1 MVARCKGKDGQ
12 YFPAEQKLVFCSP
25 SDKVSM
31 RQKGTLLHELA
42 HAWDYHMLTDEQRS
56 AFMELRG
63 VDTWHSHQVEWH
75 ERGAEHFAEI
85 IKWGIIDEPIWIVT
99 SLTPTPKAS
108 RPATNSSP
116 AASHPTSS
124 SKIAPEPIEGAGR

>member
-1 MVARCKGKDGQ
+1 
-12 YFPAEQKLVFCSP
+12 
-25 SDKVSM
+25 M
-31 RQKGTLLHELA
+31 RQKGVLLHELA
-42 HAWDYHMLTDEQRS
+42 HAWDYHMLADEQRR

-75 ERGAEHFAEI
+75 ERGAEHAAEI

-99 SLTPTPKAS
+99 SLTPTAKAS
-108 RPATNSSP
+108 RPATDSSP